1 MEDSLDKLASK
12 MNNRSMAQRSQKQ
25 EIYTTSKKAW
35 SHFALLL
42 ILSLKAHLS
51 TASDTMYRGQPLA
64 WKQTLT
70 SKSGFFELGFFTPGK
85 SHKHYVGIWYKTIAE
100 LTVVWVANRDCP
112 VSDPSS
118 KALEISEDGN
128 LLITEKGIP
137 FCKCTNSG
145 MPNYTVAV
153 LLDNGN
159 FILRDK
165 LDNVLWQSFE
175 EQTNTLLPGAKIG
188 YNRLTNKSNIL
199 RSWTS
204 SENPGSGH
212 FSAELEESGL
222 VLYYISNSP
231 WLKLL
236 ISNVSFINIWNDRYW
251 LSTHYTYVF
260 NESEGYFTYSSDYPI
275 SARFV
280 LDVTG
285 DLNLYIWSSYS
296 QIWNLVWTEASR
308 HCEIHGFCGNYGICT
323 QLKVP
328 PCDCPKGFEPRWPG
342 NWSIGDYS
350 GGCIRRTPLG
360 CSNGG
365 IDKFLTVPNMHL
377 GNLFGVAT
385 KINGTV
391 QDIEACKLACLR
403 DCDCI
408 AYSCY
413 DECFLY
419 KKQLMNLQISS
430 ATETGEDLYVRIS
443 ASERI
448 ELVGSR
454 TKMSKKV
461 AWILGVSAMLILLLS
476 IVLAIILWKP
486 SADGALEESEFSL
499 MLFKYRDLKK
509 ATMNFSQKL
518 GEGGFGTVFKG
529 TLPNSTTIAVKK
541 IRSVEQGEKQFR
553 AEVRTLGAIQ
563 HVNLLRLCGFCV
575 EASKRFLVYDYMPKG
590 SLESHLFQKV
600 SKILD
605 WNTRYH
611 IAIGIAR
618 GLAYLHENCID
629 CIIHCDIKPEN
640 ILLDAEYDPKVAD
653 FGLAKVIGRNFS
665 RVLTTMRGTRG
676 YLAPEWIS
684 GEAITPK
691 VDVFSYGKLLF
702 EIISGRRNIN
712 MLDEE
717 ICNYFP
723 ARVAMAIN
731 KGEDLLTLLD
741 FKLEGN
747 ANMEELT
754 RACKVACWCIQDD
767 PRDRPTMGN
776 VVKILEGL
784 MQLGIPQIPLY
795 FQRLSESPMEA
806 SVCREIETCSS
817 SY

>member
-1 MEDSLDKLASK
+1 
-12 MNNRSMAQRSQKQ
+12 
-25 EIYTTSKKAW
+25 
-35 SHFALLL
+35 
-42 ILSLKAHLS
+42 
-51 TASDTMYRGQPLA
+51 
-64 WKQTLT
+64 
-70 SKSGFFELGFFTPGK
+70 
-85 SHKHYVGIWYKTIAE
+85 
-100 LTVVWVANRDCP
+100 
-112 VSDPSS
+112 
-118 KALEISEDGN
+118 
-128 LLITEKGIP
+128 
-137 FCKCTNSG
+137 

-454 TKMSKKV
+454 TKMSKKHFC
-461 AWILGVSAMLILLLS
+461 A
-476 IVLAIILWKP
+476 K
-486 SADGALEESEFSL
+486 L
-499 MLFKYRDLKK
+499 M
-509 ATMNFSQKL
+509 
-518 GEGGFGTVFKG
+518 
-529 TLPNSTTIAVKK
+529 
-541 IRSVEQGEKQFR
+541 
-553 AEVRTLGAIQ
+553 
-563 HVNLLRLCGFCV
+563 
-575 EASKRFLVYDYMPKG
+575 
-590 SLESHLFQKV
+590 
-600 SKILD
+600 
-605 WNTRYH
+605 
-611 IAIGIAR
+611 
-618 GLAYLHENCID
+618 
-629 CIIHCDIKPEN
+629 N
-640 ILLDAEYDPKVAD
+640 I
-653 FGLAKVIGRNFS
+653 
-665 RVLTTMRGTRG
+665 T
-676 YLAPEWIS
+676 
-684 GEAITPK
+684 
-691 VDVFSYGKLLF
+691 
-702 EIISGRRNIN
+702 
-712 MLDEE
+712 
-717 ICNYFP
+717 
-723 ARVAMAIN
+723 
-731 KGEDLLTLLD
+731 
-741 FKLEGN
+741 
-747 ANMEELT
+747 
-754 RACKVACWCIQDD
+754 
-767 PRDRPTMGN
+767 
-776 VVKILEGL
+776 
-784 MQLGIPQIPLY
+784 
-795 FQRLSESPMEA
+795 
-806 SVCREIETCSS
+806 
-817 SY
+817 

>member
-1 MEDSLDKLASK
+1 M
-12 MNNRSMAQRSQKQ
+12 
-25 EIYTTSKKAW
+25 AW
-35 SHFALLL
+35 SPFALLL

-64 WKQTLT
+64 WNQNLT
-70 SKSGFFELGFFTPGK
+70 SKSGIFELGFFTPGK
-85 SHKHYVGIWYKTIAE
+85 SDKYYVGIWYKTIAE

-175 EQTNTLLPGAKIG
+175 EQTNTLLPEAKIG
-188 YNRLTNKSNIL
+188 YNRLINKSNIL

-204 SENPGSGH
+204 SENPGSGQ
-212 FSAELEESGL
+212 FSAELDESGL
-222 VLYYISNSP
+222 ALYYISNSP
-231 WLKLL
+231 WRKLL
-236 ISNVSFINIWNDRYW
+236 MGNVSCIQWICPSWPPNIH
-251 LSTHYTYVF
+251 TTYVF
-260 NESEGYFTYSSDYPI
+260 NEYESYFTYSSLDYAT

-296 QIWNLVWTEASR
+296 QTWNLLWTEASR
-308 HCEIHGFCGNYGICT
+308 HCEIDGFCGNYGICI
-323 QLKVP
+323 QHKAPL
-328 PCDCPKGFEPRWPG
+328 CDCPKGFEPRWPG
-342 NWSIGDYS
+342 NWSTQDYS

-365 IDKFLTVPNMHL
+365 IDKFLTMPNMHL
-377 GNLFGVAT
+377 GNLFRVAT

-413 DECFLY
+413 GECFLY
-419 KKQLMNLQISS
+419 MKQLMNLQISPG
-430 ATETGEDLYVRIS
+430 TVTGENLYVRIS
-443 ASERI
+443 ASEQFEYI
-448 ELVGSR
+448 GSR

-461 AWILGVSAMLILLLS
+461 ASILGVSAMLILLLS

-499 MLFKYRDLKK
+499 MLFKYRDLRK
-509 ATMNFSQKL
+509 ATKNFSQKL

-529 TLPNSTTIAVKK
+529 TLPNSTAIAVKQT
-541 IRSVEQGEKQFR
+541 RSVEQGEKQFR

-563 HVNLLRLCGFCV
+563 HVNLLRLRGFCV

-590 SLESHLFQKV
+590 SLESHLFQEV

-723 ARVAMAIN
+723 TRVAMAIN
-731 KGEDLLTLLD
+731 KEEDLLTLLD

-747 ANMEELT
+747 AKMEELT

-795 FQRLSESPMEA
+795 FRRLSENPMEA
-806 SVCREIETCSS
+806 SVCHEIETCSS

>member
-1 MEDSLDKLASK
+1 MEDSLDKLARK

-51 TASDTMYRGQPLA
+51 TASASDTMYRGQPLA
-64 WKQTLT
+64 WNQTLT
-70 SKSGFFELGFFTPGK
+70 SKSGIFELGFFTPGK
-85 SHKHYVGIWYKTIAE
+85 SHKYYVGIWYKTRAE
-100 LTVVWVANRDCP
+100 LRAVWVANRDCP

-188 YNRLTNKSNIL
+188 YNT
-199 RSWTS
+199 WTS
-204 SENPGSGH
+204 SENPGSGQ
-212 FSAELEESGL
+212 FSAELEQSGDAP
-222 VLYYISNSP
+222 VLH
-231 WLKLL
+231 
-236 ISNVSFINIWNDRYW
+236 R
-251 LSTHYTYVF
+251 
-260 NESEGYFTYSSDYPI
+260 
-275 SARFV
+275 
-280 LDVTG
+280 
-285 DLNLYIWSSYS
+285 
-296 QIWNLVWTEASR
+296 
-308 HCEIHGFCGNYGICT
+308 
-323 QLKVP
+323 
-328 PCDCPKGFEPRWPG
+328 
-342 NWSIGDYS
+342 
-350 GGCIRRTPLG
+350 
-360 CSNGG
+360 
-365 IDKFLTVPNMHL
+365 
-377 GNLFGVAT
+377 
-385 KINGTV
+385 
-391 QDIEACKLACLR
+391 
-403 DCDCI
+403 
-408 AYSCY
+408 
-413 DECFLY
+413 
-419 KKQLMNLQISS
+419 
-430 ATETGEDLYVRIS
+430 
-443 ASERI
+443 
-448 ELVGSR
+448 SR
-454 TKMSKKV
+454 TKMSKKA
-461 AWILGVSAMLILLLS
+461 AWILGVLAMLILLLS
-476 IVLAIILWKP
+476 IVLAIILCTP

-499 MLFKYRDLKK
+499 MLFKYRDLRK
-509 ATMNFSQKL
+509 ATNNFSQKL

-529 TLPNSTTIAVKK
+529 TLLNSTAIAVKN

-563 HVNLLRLCGFCV
+563 HVNLLRLRGFCV

-590 SLESHLFQKV
+590 SLESHLFKEV

-618 GLAYLHENCID
+618 GLAYLHETCID

-665 RVLTTMRGTRG
+665 RVLITMRGTRG

-684 GEAITPK
+684 GEAVTSK

-712 MLDEE
+712 MVDEE

-741 FKLEGN
+741 LKLEGN

-767 PRDRPTMGN
+767 PSDRPTMGN

-795 FQRLSESPMEA
+795 FRRLSENPMEA
-806 SVCREIETCSS
+806 SVCHEIETCSS